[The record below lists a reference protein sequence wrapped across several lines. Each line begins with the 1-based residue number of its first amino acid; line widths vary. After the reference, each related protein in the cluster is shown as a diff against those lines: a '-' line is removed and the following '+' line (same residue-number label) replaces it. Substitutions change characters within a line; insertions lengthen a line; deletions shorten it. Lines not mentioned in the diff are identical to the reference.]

1 MKILLILCGIALIG
15 IGLYQK
21 KNNSKFENYIEAAIE
36 ESNSVE
42 SAINDIIERL
52 DVIET
57 KMKENSQSVFGDS
70 EKLIKLLDFENK
82 TVDELAQSTGIKKGE
97 VLLLKRI
104 LKG

>member
-1 MKILLILCGIALIG
+1 MKILLILCGILLIG
-15 IGLYQK
+15 IGTYQK
-21 KNNSKFENYIEAAIE
+21 KSNLKFENYIEVAIE

-42 SAINDIIERL
+42 SSINGIMERL
-52 DVIET
+52 DAIES
-57 KMKENSQSVFGDS
+57 KMEKNSQSVFGDS